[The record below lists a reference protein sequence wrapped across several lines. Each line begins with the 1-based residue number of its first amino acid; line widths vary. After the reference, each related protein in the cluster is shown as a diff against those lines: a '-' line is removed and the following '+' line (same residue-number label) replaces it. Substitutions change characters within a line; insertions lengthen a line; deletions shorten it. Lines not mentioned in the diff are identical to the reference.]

1 MPRQFLASLGIVAAA
16 LVTFTLA
23 AVVVG
28 GRVQTTDTGTHR
40 TPWGDPDLQG
50 VWTNATRTPLERPEE
65 YGSEQR
71 LSSSQLREQEEGA
84 ARNLANESPVRA
96 GNPGTYN
103 AFWRDPV

>member
-50 VWTNATRTPLERPEE
+50 VWTNATRTPLERPEVLGDRAYLTDE
-65 YGSEQR
+65 EVATLQARASELFNGETDR
-71 LSSSQLREQEEGA
+71 FGHRSHR
-84 ARNLANESPVRA
+84 V
-96 GNPGTYN
+96 
-103 AFWRDPV
+103 VV